1 MKMDHLTE
9 ETKIKNHDD
18 FPFMDQL
25 SGAVDLE
32 QIRELKEKQMT
43 DEQIVELLLEEKAR
57 EVEAKAEEYQK
68 AFSLLDKDKDGN
80 ITVEQLAA
88 VMRSLGHITD
98 EMMKEMIEDSTWE
111 DPYREEMVNCEDFI
125 VMMTSK

>member
-1 MKMDHLTE
+1 MDHLTE
-9 ETKIKNHDD
+9 KTKITNYDD
-18 FPFMDQL
+18 YPFMDQL
-25 SGAVDLE
+25 TE
-32 QIRELKEKQMT
+32 EEIQELRDKQMT
-43 DEQIVELLLEEKAR
+43 DAQIEELLQEQKAR
-57 EVEAKAEEYQK
+57 EAEAEVEEYQK

-80 ITVEQLAA
+80 INVEQHAP

-98 EMMKEMIEDSTWE
+98 ETMKEMIEDSLRE

>member
-1 MKMDHLTE
+1 MDHLTE
-9 ETKIKNHDD
+9 KTKITNYDD
-18 FPFMDQL
+18 YALMDQL
-25 SGAVDLE
+25 TE
-32 QIRELKEKQMT
+32 EEIQELWDKQMT
-43 DEQIVELLLEEKAR
+43 DTQIEELLQEQKAR
-57 EVEAKAEEYQK
+57 ENEAEAEQYQK
-68 AFSLLDKDKDGN
+68 AFSPLDKDKDGN

-98 EMMKEMIEDSTWE
+98 EIMKEMIEDSIRE

>member
-1 MKMDHLTE
+1 MKLDHLTE
-9 ETKIKNHDD
+9 ETKIRNHDD

-80 ITVEQLAA
+80 VTVEQLAA

-98 EMMKEMIEDSTWE
+98 ETMKEMIEDSIRE
-111 DPYREEMVNCEDFI
+111 DPFREGINCEAFI
-125 VMMTSK
+125 VMMTS